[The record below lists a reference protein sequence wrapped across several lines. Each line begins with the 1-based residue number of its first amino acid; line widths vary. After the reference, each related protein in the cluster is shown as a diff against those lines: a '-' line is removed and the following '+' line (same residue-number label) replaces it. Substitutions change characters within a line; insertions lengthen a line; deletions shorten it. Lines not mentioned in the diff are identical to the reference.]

1 VKVLIDT
8 HVFLWANAEP
18 ERLGGRRE
26 LVADDRTEL
35 LWSAASTWEIA
46 IKAGIGRL
54 RLPEPVERYVP
65 DRMRRLGVTPVPIDH
80 RHAAAVAELPRI
92 HGDPFD
98 RMLVAQAQA
107 LGVPILTADEAI
119 ARYDVEVLS
128 IP

>member
-1 VKVLIDT
+1 
-8 HVFLWANAEP
+8 
-18 ERLGGRRE
+18 
-26 LVADDRTEL
+26 
-35 LWSAASTWEIA
+35 
-46 IKAGIGRL
+46 
-54 RLPEPVERYVP
+54 
-65 DRMRRLGVTPVPIDH
+65 
-80 RHAAAVAELPRI
+80 VAELPRI